1 MENKEKLISEIY
13 KFSKN
18 LNEYQVSDLRLNH
31 SYYINKREL
40 YRNDIGPTS
49 MIIADEEL
57 FLLAYSVFFDSLKNK
72 QEVLNTDSVY
82 FNKSFNMKNIP
93 DNFQR
98 GVYKKS
104 SITEK
109 NVLEKYF
116 LNRFYYLEFKIK
128 NKHATRLENPFLR
141 DKELLEIRKA
151 YNKTITFLGK
161 RKYNTFL
168 ELYNSDFRIYL
179 NKIFKDDLI
188 YRELKKNLVIN
199 SIL

>member
-13 KFSKN
+13 KY
-18 LNEYQVSDLRLNH
+18 EYQVPDLRLNYN
-31 SYYINKREL
+31 YYINKREL
-40 YRNDIGPTS
+40 YRYDVGPTS

-57 FLLAYSVFFDSLKNK
+57 FLLAYSEFFNSLKNK
-72 QEVLNTDSVY
+72 QEILNTDSVY
-82 FNKSFNMKNIP
+82 FNKSFNKKNIS
-93 DNFQR
+93 DDFQR
-98 GVYKKS
+98 GLYKKLPKK
-104 SITEK
+104 EL

-116 LNRFYYLEFKIK
+116 LNRFYYLEFKIRNK
-128 NKHATRLENPFLR
+128 NAIRLENPFLR
-141 DKELLEIRKA
+141 DKELLEIKKA

-168 ELYNSDFRIYL
+168 ELYNSDFRKYL
-179 NKIFKDDLI
+179 NEIFKDDLI

>member
-18 LNEYQVSDLRLNH
+18 LNEYQAPDLRLNYN
-31 SYYINKREL
+31 YYINKREL
-40 YRNDIGPTS
+40 YRYDVGPTS

-57 FLLAYSVFFDSLKNK
+57 FLLAYSEFFNSLKNK
-72 QEVLNTDSVY
+72 QEILNTDSVY
-82 FNKSFNMKNIP
+82 FNKSFNKKNIS
-93 DNFQR
+93 DDFQR
-98 GVYKKS
+98 GLYKKLPKK
-104 SITEK
+104 EL

-116 LNRFYYLEFKIK
+116 LNRFYYLEFKIRNK
-128 NKHATRLENPFLR
+128 NAIRLENPFLR
-141 DKELLEIRKA
+141 DKELLEIKKA

-168 ELYNSDFRIYL
+168 ELYNSDFRKYL